1 MSMGRHEV
9 ALIIL
14 QDLSAAFD
22 TIEHRILLDILDHDF
37 GVIGNIK
44 ERIKAFLCKRQQH
57 FLVEKRSPS
66 VLT

>member
-1 MSMGRHEV
+1 MSMCRHEV

-44 ERIKAFLCKRQQH
+44 EKIKAFLCKR
-57 FLVEKRSPS
+57 
-66 VLT
+66 

>member
-22 TIEHRILLDILDHDF
+22 TIEHRTLLDIFDHDF

-44 ERIKAFLCKRQQH
+44 EKIKAFLCKRQQL

-66 VLT
+66 VPT